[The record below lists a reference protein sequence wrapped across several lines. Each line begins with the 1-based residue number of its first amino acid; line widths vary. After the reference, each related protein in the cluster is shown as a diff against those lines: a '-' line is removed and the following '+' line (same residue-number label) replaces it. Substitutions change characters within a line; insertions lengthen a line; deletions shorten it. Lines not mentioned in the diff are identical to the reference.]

1 MISGNTCL
9 HSEFQEFIPS
19 TAPETLSRAR
29 TPLKRTRV
37 AVIREELVKLTG
49 DAIAAV
55 ILNQLLYWT
64 QRVDDFDELLA
75 EEAKRNSEINV
86 PPRHGWIYK
95 TSEELGEETLMGLSA
110 KTIRRHL
117 TELVAGGW
125 LQERSNPENAWDK
138 TLQYRVNVSKV
149 QRDLFQLG
157 YALHGYPLDP
167 TFCRSEETKLSLREN
182 LVFEKCSIL
191 KGKIVA
197 SNEQFDASKGQ
208 NVASKGH
215 KRPFRIPNTETNTEI
230 TAESANAREAL
241 GELMLKMW
249 EDEVGQKGLILTP
262 ARISAFESILREYFS
277 SNAMEWRQF
286 CRRVARTPFLMG
298 KGRGGW
304 FVTLDWILVEKNL
317 IKVLEGNYNETPTV
331 AETETKDTTPKSAS
345 DLLSTID
352 DPLWRDAARTLCAE
366 IGENAFVSWFDECTF
381 AGIHGQTAT
390 FVAPDSYRADN
401 IRTRFSPSI
410 ANALR
415 ASCGFEGTL
424 EILVQNLHSNINLNG
439 NTQALSQNFS
449 H

>member
-1 MISGNTCL
+1 MNSGNTFL
-9 HSEFQEFIPS
+9 HSEFEDFNPS
-19 TAPETLSRAR
+19 YASENQVRR
-29 TPLKRTRV
+29 PLKRTRV

-49 DAIAAV
+49 DAIMAV
-55 ILNQLLYWT
+55 VLNQLLYWT

-75 EEAKRNSEINV
+75 EEAKRNAEMNV
-86 PPRHGWIYK
+86 QPRYGWIYK
-95 TSEELGEETLMGLSA
+95 TAEELGEETLMGLSA

-117 TELVAGGW
+117 SELVAGGW

-138 TLQYRVNVSKV
+138 TRQYRVNVSKV
-149 QRDLFQLG
+149 QRDLFVWG
-157 YALHGYPLDP
+157 YALQGYPLEG
-167 TFCRSEETKLSLREN
+167 TFCRSEGTKMPFREN
-182 LVFEKCSIL
+182 LGFEAGSYS
-191 KGKIVA
+191 KGQNVG
-197 SNEQFDASKGQ
+197 SNGQFDASKGQ
-208 NVASKGH
+208 
-215 KRPFRIPNTETNTEI
+215 KRPFIISNTEITTEI

-262 ARISAFESILREYFS
+262 ARISAFESVLREYFS

-331 AETETKDTTPKSAS
+331 AETEPKDAAPKTAA
-345 DLLSTID
+345 DLFNSID

-366 IGENAFVSWFDECTF
+366 IGESAFVSWFDEFTF
-381 AGIHGQTAT
+381 TGIHGHTAT

-415 ASCGFEGTL
+415 AHCGFEGTL
-424 EILVQNLHSNINLNG
+424 EILVQNYNSHINLNG